1 MRPIPCFSILFGVKT
16 PRLDGGGR
24 KRRAEVESS
33 FPYSK
38 SSSLERLKSRVS
50 LIPATMF
57 DMGWSI
63 NTRTKA
69 F

>member
-1 MRPIPCFSILFGVKT
+1 MRPIPCVSILFGVKT
-16 PRLDGGGR
+16 PRRDGGD
-24 KRRAEVESS
+24 RRGQAEVESS
-33 FPYSK
+33 FPFSK
-38 SSSLERLKSRVS
+38 SSSLERLKSRVT

-63 NTRTKA
+63 SSRAKA